1 MTTPEPGSFFFG
13 GATDALSA
21 DADVNVAQALWGPSQ
36 DERQRVGFPNFTE
49 PQAAPGASP
58 DPQENQFQYDMMF
71 GQGYR
76 DWRHQFSSRFGEQPN
91 YNDPLFDYRAAW
103 RGGARP
109 EPYEP
114 DTVGG
119 EPQYHWPSSVQ
130 NPPRTEAVHLKQPGH
145 PTYWMEPF
153 MGQYGV
159 DPNDPSAGPA
169 LVNALSDPNVGP
181 LIPGNPQLD
190 PRSSDALMQEVTQA
204 MLRRLGGV
212 EP

>member
-13 GATDALSA
+13 GATDALDPPTSDMA
-21 DADVNVAQALWGPSQ
+21 
-36 DERQRVGFPNFTE
+36 PNF
-49 PQAAPGASP
+49 
-58 DPQENQFQYDMMF
+58 DYDMMF

-76 DWRHQFSSRFGEQPN
+76 DWRRQFSSRFGEQPN
-91 YNDPLFDYRAAW
+91 YSDPLFDYRAAW
-103 RGGARP
+103 AGGARP
-109 EPYEP
+109 EPYAP

-119 EPQYHWPSSVQ
+119 DPQYHWPSSVQ
-130 NPPRTEAVHLKQPGH
+130 NPPRTEATHLKQPGH

-153 MGQYGV
+153 MGQYGM